1 MWALSIT
8 AAILAGGEGTRF
20 RPYTDLIPKPMIPLG
35 PDERPVA
42 DHVVSLLVKGGVS
55 HIVFLVNYKWKYL
68 RNYFGYGDR
77 FGIKIDYSIDDDKY
91 KNTGGSLLKAYK
103 HHLLDSDPI
112 VIWYGDILAPL
123 SASELVK
130 AHERLNADAML
141 VVANSYQVPVGVAEV
156 KGDDVVNLQEKPWVN
171 MKVTIG
177 VLTLRPKALEQFEG
191 ALGTSFDIMGDLIPA
206 MIRANMKVK
215 AYIFDG
221 PWIDVGS
228 LERYKKIDEQLLKEV
243 TELKGQP
250 S

>member
-1 MWALSIT
+1 MSLT

-35 PDERPVA
+35 PEEKPVA
-42 DHVVSLLVKGGVS
+42 DHIVNVLIKGGVS
-55 HIVFLVNYKWKYL
+55 HVVFLVNYKWKYV

-112 VIWYGDILAPL
+112 VVWYGDILAPIN
-123 SASELVK
+123 ASSLVK
-130 AHERLNADAML
+130 EHVRQDADALL

-156 KGDDVVNLQEKPWVN
+156 NDKNDVVSLKEKPWVN

-177 VLTLRPKALEQFEG
+177 VLTIRPSLLEEYEG
-191 ALGTSFDIMGDLIPA
+191 QLGTSFDIMGDLIPA
-206 MIRANMKVK
+206 MISSGRKVK
-215 AYIFDG
+215 AYIYDG
-221 PWIDVGS
+221 PWVDVGS
-228 LERYKKIDEQLLKEV
+228 LERYKKIDEDLLKEV
-243 TELKGQP
+243 TEL
-250 S
+250 SS